1 MESEAAGFEQRPS
14 YVVREV
20 PEAKGWVAEVFEVV
34 VDRFCR
40 AVTGPAEHERRSV
53 RRSCPACR
61 MRRIL

>member
-40 AVTGPAEHERRSV
+40 TVTGSSQTRV
-53 RRSCPACR
+53 
-61 MRRIL
+61 